1 MGYEMLEKGGYLGK
15 DDIWED
21 CIMGRIKIRA
31 GLCGLM
37 IGVALVLIVSV
48 VFTLAEAEPVLGGN
62 AALAAVETPTGAY
75 LVTDHQGYVGVYDL
89 REAPSRLL
97 TVTDIRLATL
107 RQRDRAALESG
118 IAVATREELL
128 MLLEDF
134 GS

>member
-1 MGYEMLEKGGYLGK
+1 
-15 DDIWED
+15 
-21 CIMGRIKIRA
+21 MGRIKIRA